1 MGEDLYSL
9 KPSFIKPDC
18 MYCERGANLHVIEV
32 DGNWKVNRSLLI
44 LLLVTANLVY
54 AGITG

>member
-32 DGNWKVNRSLLI
+32 DGNWKVNI